1 MRQNLEKSDV
11 VLPVRT
17 PDFFCERV
25 QDTDSNVAFEYRLT
39 LEALNRK
46 TKRILPI
53 HVRGEAAE
61 AVPPELQGLD
71 VYDMTTNEASVR
83 SLLHGL
89 ALLGSSESYSA
100 ALSTLQTE
108 VLSHKPALPEP
119 QLPREWVLNT
129 IDEQLTA
136 GSTLYLTGSKGMGK
150 THCALAWAHRSF
162 LSRVLERLSKTN
174 GRPQKLFESSICGA
188 RETHRI
194 WGKGC
199 G

>member
-1 MRQNLEKSDV
+1 M
-11 VLPVRT
+11 
-17 PDFFCERV
+17 

-39 LEALNRK
+39 LEASNRK

-53 HVRGEAAE
+53 RVRGEAAE

-89 ALLGSSESYSA
+89 ALLGSSETYQT

-108 VLSHKPALPEP
+108 VLSDKPALPPEP
-119 QLPREWVLNT
+119 QLPREGVLNS
-129 IDEQLTA
+129 IDERLTT

-150 THCALAWAHRSF
+150 THCALA
-162 LSRVLERLSKTN
+162 
-174 GRPQKLFESSICGA
+174 
-188 RETHRI
+188 
-194 WGKGC
+194 
-199 G
+199 